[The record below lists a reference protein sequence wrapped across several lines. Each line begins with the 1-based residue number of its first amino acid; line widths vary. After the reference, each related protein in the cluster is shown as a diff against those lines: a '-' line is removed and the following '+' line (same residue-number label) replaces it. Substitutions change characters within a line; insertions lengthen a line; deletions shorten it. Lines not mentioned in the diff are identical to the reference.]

1 MKLQH
6 YADIFLIGLI
16 IFVLPVR
23 LNPTGDYGDASQI
36 SETFYPL
43 KTFDSSPF
51 ITILLPN

>member
-51 ITILLPN
+51 ITIL